1 MPCLELNAVL
11 LLIRNARRA
20 SDSRRVNDV
29 AYLLELIEDKVT
41 DLVTADESVDQG
53 HSSLSYIPEGIQ
65 ADAHYSGPFRRR
77 TDPPHGHHSS
87 AHCREDA
94 S

>member
-20 SDSRRVNDV
+20 SDSGRVNDV
-29 AYLLELIEDKVT
+29 AYLLELIENEVT

-53 HSSLSYIPEGIQ
+53 HSPPTYIPEGIH

-77 TDPPHGHHSS
+77 TDPSHGQHTS
-87 AHCREDA
+87 
-94 S
+94 